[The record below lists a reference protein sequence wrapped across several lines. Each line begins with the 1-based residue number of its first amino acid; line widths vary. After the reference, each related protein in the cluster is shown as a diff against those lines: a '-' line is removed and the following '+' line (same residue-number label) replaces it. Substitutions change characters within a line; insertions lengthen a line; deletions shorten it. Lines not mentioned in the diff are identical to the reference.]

1 MKIVILL
8 LSNVLIIGAGGKM
21 GSWFFRYFIYLR
33 DQYEDHLKVTKKTTN
48 KKYMNLDKIFLVD
61 SKKIDNVDGFKDR
74 KVYTSQHFSDFIKE
88 SNIIV
93 FCTPAEITIRLLRRL
108 VKTIQP
114 GTIIIEVSS
123 IKNQIHKKLSI
134 YSNNQKDFQ
143 FISIHPMFGP
153 GALVNCT
160 SNIILHVPIESS
172 NKLQE
177 TKLVKK
183 IFPKFRIIKM
193 VNAVNHD
200 SLVSIMISLI
210 YFINLVFSK
219 MLVDTTEKYNSKGR
233 KVDLKFLKQ
242 ISGSSYK
249 VQSMLSES
257 ILTDDPSLFAGL
269 FLSSP
274 ISISTIRK
282 YGKMYNELST
292 MLTKPKKKYLENY
305 VTNVKKKVST
315 QIDLD
320 ESYSTLYEFLN
331 KG

>member
-1 MKIVILL
+1 MKIVILS

-33 DQYEDHLKVTKKTTN
+33 DQHENHLKVTKKITK
-48 KKYMNLDKIFLVD
+48 KKYVNLDKIFLVD
-61 SKKIDNVDGFKDR
+61 NKRIDNIDGFKDR
-74 KVYTSQHFSDFIKE
+74 QVYFSQHFSDFIKD

-93 FCTPAEITIRLLRRL
+93 FCTPAEVTIRLLRNL
-108 VKTIQP
+108 VKTIKP
-114 GTIIIEVSS
+114 GTTIIEVSS
-123 IKNQIHKKLSI
+123 IKNQIHKKLSM
-134 YSNNQKDFQ
+134 YSNNQKYIQ

-153 GALVNCT
+153 GALVNSN

-172 NKLQE
+172 KRLQE

-183 IFPKFRIIKM
+183 IFPEFKIIKM
-193 VNAVNHD
+193 ANADNHD

-219 MLVDTTEKYNSKGR
+219 MLIDTTEKYNSKRR

-257 ILTDDPSLFAGL
+257 ILTDDSSLFAGL

-274 ISISTIRK
+274 TSISIIRK
-282 YGKMYNELST
+282 YGKMYSELAT
-292 MLTKPKKKYLENY
+292 MLTKPNKKNLENY

-320 ESYSTLYEFLN
+320 ESYSTLYKFLN